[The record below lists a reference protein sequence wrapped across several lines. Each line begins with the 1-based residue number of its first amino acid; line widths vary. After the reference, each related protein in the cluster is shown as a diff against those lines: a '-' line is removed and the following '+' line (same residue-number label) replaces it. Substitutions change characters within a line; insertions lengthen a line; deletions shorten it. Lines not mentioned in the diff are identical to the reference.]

1 MATDLILPSRRTFTR
16 EQLAERW
23 ECDLSL
29 ISSYIK
35 DGQLKEG
42 FDTFGSSYSHLRKF
56 CYYVLEDDGWSTE
69 KLLDA
74 IEDGKPLSAFASSVT
89 TFTSCPQYLYMPP
102 VKSAIGEI
110 KEPNPFNW
118 VGGILFLCSFY
129 DVPVRYFHDRHG
141 NVLIPIKKVDDEDYI
156 TFPPIWKRNF
166 RNFIIPLEEVLR
178 FENECRVREKEDVP
192 YATGREG
199 KSHEKKQ
206 DSNTA
211 SSKAIDNAAEDKQL
225 PAPENIL
232 RMSDIVR
239 RTGISKSQIHNMMN
253 DGRFPRSFPL
263 VPGGRAVGWYESA
276 IDEWIRERNQRK
288 QNDEKADK

>member
-1 MATDLILPSRRTFTR
+1 MVTDLILPDRRTFTR

-29 ISSYIK
+29 IDSYIK

-42 FDTFGSSYSHLRKF
+42 FDTFGSSYSHLREMWY
-56 CYYVLEDDGWSTE
+56 CVLEDDGWSTE

-74 IEDGKPLSAFASSVT
+74 VEDGKPLSEFTSAAT
-89 TFTSCPQYLYMPP
+89 TFTSCPRYLYMPP
-102 VKSAIGEI
+102 VKNTIGKI
-110 KEPNPFNW
+110 KEPNPFNL

-129 DVPVRYFHDRHG
+129 DVPIRYFHDRHG
-141 NVLIPIKKVDDEDYI
+141 NVLIPTKKVDDEDYI
-156 TFPPIWKRNF
+156 TFPAILKRNF

-211 SSKAIDNAAEDKQL
+211 SSKAIDNAAEDKQP

-232 RMSDIVR
+232 RMSDVVR
-239 RTGISKSQIHNMMN
+239 RTGISKSQVHNMMN
-253 DGRFPRSFPL
+253 DGRFPKSFPL
-263 VPGGRAVGWYESA
+263 VPGGRAVGWYESV

-288 QNDEKADK
+288 QNDGEADE